1 MNTVAEYIN
10 SFDKETQQKLNALR
24 ELITKTVPE
33 STERICMGIPT
44 YDLNGKWLVHFAAF
58 KKHIG
63 FYPDPDGILA
73 FQDRLKGYKTS
84 KGTVQFPL
92 NKPLPMELIRE
103 IIEYRVKSQQIGIWL
118 SWYGDVVW
126 NLYTYQKWL

>member
-24 ELITKTVPE
+24 ELITKTAPE

-103 IIEYRVKSQQIGIWL
+103 IIEYRVKSQQIGI
-118 SWYGDVVW
+118 
-126 NLYTYQKWL
+126 

>member
-1 MNTVAEYIN
+1 MNPVEEYIS
-10 SFDKETQQKLNALR
+10 SFDQETQQKLNTIR
-24 ELITKTVPE
+24 ESIIELAPKA
-33 STERICMGIPT
+33 TERICMGVPT

-63 FYPDPDGILA
+63 FYPDPDGILT
-73 FQDRLKGYKTS
+73 FKDKLKEYKTS

-103 IIEYRVKSQQIGIWL
+103 MIEYRVKSQQ
-118 SWYGDVVW
+118 
-126 NLYTYQKWL
+126 TT